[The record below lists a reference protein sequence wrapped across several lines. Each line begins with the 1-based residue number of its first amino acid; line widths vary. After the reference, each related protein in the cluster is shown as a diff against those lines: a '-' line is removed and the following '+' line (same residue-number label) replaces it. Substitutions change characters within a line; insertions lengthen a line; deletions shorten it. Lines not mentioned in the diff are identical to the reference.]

1 EVSSMINIREVARLA
16 GVSPATVSRVI
27 NGTAKVSEEKR
38 ARVLSAIA
46 ETDFVPNEVARTL
59 FKRSSR
65 TIGLIIPSIRNPFFT
80 ELAARIDELAR
91 ERSYHL
97 YLHNV
102 GYDMEQEW
110 EALQQLE
117 AVNADGVILV
127 PSSNADRAD

>member
-1 EVSSMINIREVARLA
+1 MINIREVARLA

-59 FKRSSR
+59 FKRSSK

-80 ELAARIDELAR
+80 ELAARIDELA
-91 ERSYHL
+91 ESGAITYISTTWAMTWSRS
-97 YLHNV
+97 
-102 GYDMEQEW
+102 GKRCSSW
-110 EALQQLE
+110 R
-117 AVNADGVILV
+117 
-127 PSSNADRAD
+127 PSMPTG